1 MTETI
6 LPNAKQAT
14 AIDQQQRAAEPR
26 LGSPESDSYPMIH
39 LPRIVTRPQ
48 VSCSRAIDP
57 SKPTSFRNTIQI
69 SRSDME
75 KYFNCPQRLAA
86 QKLGVSMS
94 TLKRR
99 FYQLKMGRWPCQ
111 LTQDRRRRSVWHLV
125 NEVEPKSEKELCPN
139 TVQTLTRL
147 FSMNLQEQQ
156 LLATQNL
163 SSQRNLSSNGSEPPP
178 LKFMRYVPSSET
190 LTKPVTNTNG
200 VRKKHRRFLRLD
212 AGTSDGSRK
221 GDANGTRQTILEL
234 PRSVHFL
241 KKA

>member
-1 MTETI
+1 MTEAI
-6 LPNAKQAT
+6 LPSAKLTKISLQT
-14 AIDQQQRAAEPR
+14 TVIDQQQRVTEPQLDSAENDFPR
-26 LGSPESDSYPMIH
+26 AVSQIP
-39 LPRIVTRPQ
+39 

-69 SRSDME
+69 PRSDMQ

-111 LTQDRRRRSVWHLV
+111 LTHDRRRRSVWHLV

-156 LLATQNL
+156 MLATQNL
-163 SSQRNLSSNGSEPPP
+163 SSQKHFSSNGSEPPS

-190 LTKPVTNTNG
+190 MTKPLNNG
-200 VRKKHRRFLRLD
+200 IRKKHRRFLRLD
-212 AGTSDGSRK
+212 AGTSDGSQK
-221 GDANGTRQTILEL
+221 GVAKVTIQNHSGTTF
-234 PRSVHFL
+234 SGN
-241 KKA
+241 

>member
-1 MTETI
+1 MTEAI
-6 LPNAKQAT
+6 LPGDKLTEISLQVTEVDLSRRAT
-14 AIDQQQRAAEPR
+14 EPQ
-26 LGSPESDSYPMIH
+26 LGSPEGDSYPMIH
-39 LPRIVTRPQ
+39 LPRLVTRPQ

-69 SRSDME
+69 SRSDMQ

-86 QKLGVSMS
+86 QKLGVSVS

-99 FYQLKMGRWPCQ
+99 FYKLKMGRWPYQ
-111 LTQDRRRRSVWHLV
+111 LTQDKRRRSVWHLV

-156 LLATQNL
+156 MLATQNL
-163 SSQRNLSSNGSEPPP
+163 SSQNSFSSNGSEPPS

-190 LTKPVTNTNG
+190 MTKPVTKTNG
-200 VRKKHRRFLRLD
+200 IRKKHRRFLRLD
-212 AGTSDGSRK
+212 GSAK
-221 GDANGTRQTILEL
+221 GEANGTKQNHSGTTV
-234 PRSVHFL
+234 SGN
-241 KKA
+241 